1 MDRQI
6 GGYIWQFTSEAEC
19 QRFIQLEQAQ
29 GRLPSESNPR
39 CQRIEDKDG
48 NGQWYVYATHVLLT
62 VPHTSQPQISRDED
76 SAYQLILDGIA
87 GDPEDTNP
95 TVTNGDDLGRS
106 RHEWFIYVIRQPYVI
121 RQGDQTVQLQPPD
134 FSCRPPGP
142 GLGGPGGP
150 GGPGPG
156 LGGAGISS
164 DYQLENYEDY
174 NYQATLPPC
183 TTVQPPVETTT
194 CIDYFYGAVTTC
206 SVANG
211 HEETKK
217 HKPKKRFP
225 WVEPGSFN
233 KPKNFDS
240 EEECLHY
247 MREVEGLPDLAQLD
261 LEPLCDHNG
270 TSWSISVLKEILN
283 EPASDE
289 PRIFQS
295 KAAVQEYYKSLP
307 DDDDTNPSIFGSR
320 VSKTWVIYVI
330 RQPDIAEQPIQQ
342 ARTPISS
349 WTKREAN

>member
-48 NGQWYVYATHVLLT
+48 NEEWYVYATHVLLT
-62 VPHTSQPQISRDED
+62 VPYTSQPQISTNEA
-76 SAYQLILDGIA
+76 SAKQLILDGIA

-95 TVTNGDDLGRS
+95 TITHYARRQWL
-106 RHEWFIYVIRQPYVI
+106 IYVIRQP
-121 RQGDQTVQLQPPD
+121 RGQDDQTVQLQPPD

-183 TTVQPPVETTT
+183 TTPQPPVETTT
-194 CIDYFYGAVTTC
+194 CIDYFYGAVKTC
-206 SVANG
+206 SVTNG
-211 HEETKK
+211 NDETKK